1 MKARIVVLLVLL
13 TLFSATRADAWPVAG
28 YQIEAGTIAGGAY
41 RLTSAGTPAN
51 PVSAGG
57 DYILLVP
64 SAPEGQGSGCCCTY
78 LPCALRSW

>member
-1 MKARIVVLLVLL
+1 MKTRIIFLLVLL
-13 TLFSATRADAWPVAG
+13 TLFSATRAVAWSVAR
-28 YQIEAGTIAGGAY
+28 YQVEAGTVAGGAY

-57 DYILLVP
+57 NYILLVP